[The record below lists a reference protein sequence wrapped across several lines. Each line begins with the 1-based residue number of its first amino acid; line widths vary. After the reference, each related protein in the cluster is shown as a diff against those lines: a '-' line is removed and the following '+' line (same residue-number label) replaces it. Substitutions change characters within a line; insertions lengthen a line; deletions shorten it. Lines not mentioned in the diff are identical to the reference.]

1 LSLLFDFSNCS
12 SAQFIFR
19 WEIFNL
25 KFEIRLW
32 FTVYIYIDT
41 ISFIS
46 SNYLFFLSVF
56 VINILL
62 LSSSFSY
69 LHFLFVQES
78 KVVKKKKQEEVNKEK
93 EVYRWLQNKLQIS
106 QTIIIICSI
115 FILFYV
121 IYIIF
126 NSRKN
131 TEIKTKHNIHGQ
143 ESY

>member
-1 LSLLFDFSNCS
+1 LTFQIVPLHNSFFGGKFS
-12 SAQFIFR
+12 I
-19 WEIFNL
+19 WNL
-25 KFEIRLW
+25 KSDYDLRC
-32 FTVYIYIDT
+32 IYIDT

-62 LSSSFSY
+62 LSPSFPY

-78 KVVKKKKQEEVNKEK
+78 TVVKKKKQEEVNKEK